1 MDSVK
6 SIKDYN
12 GLCSLSCLRSIQS
25 AVGAQKFLTQTEGP
39 DKEIG
44 IVPRSLRRAFQA
56 GDSFYK
62 RI

>member
-12 GLCSLSCLRSIQS
+12 ALCSLSCLRNMQS
-25 AVGAQKFLTQTEGP
+25 AMGAQKFLTEAEGP
-39 DKEIG
+39 DKEISTG
-44 IVPRSLRRAFQA
+44 PRSLRRTFQA

-62 RI
+62 VI